1 MSESW
6 RTRLVQPALHV
17 PAGFVSLVPP
27 TYRGSTT
34 VFSDT
39 KSMTDT
45 WDPTVAPYSYGFY
58 GTPTTLE
65 LAARMAELE
74 GGNRSLITPGGQ
86 AALALVYLAFLCPG
100 DHVLIP
106 QSVYGPSRDFAD
118 AVLTRFGIAVDY
130 YAPTAGAEIEG
141 QLADNTRLIWCES
154 PGSLTMDVQ
163 DVSVIAEIAHR
174 RNIVVALDNTWAA
187 GVFFRPFDHGVD
199 VSIQALTK
207 YVGGHSDLLLGAI
220 TTNDPGM
227 YRTLGQLQFH
237 LGYGVSPDDCSLA
250 LRGLQTLAVRLS
262 AIEKSALVIARW
274 LSDRPE
280 IERVLHPAL
289 PSCPGHEVWQRD
301 FTGSS
306 GVFSI
311 VLGAIYSEADVFAF
325 VDRLRLFKIG
335 YSWGGVT
342 SLAIP
347 GRSQTARSDWPYG
360 DTLVRLNVGLESTTD
375 LIADLDQALSAL
387 PPAGADI
394 ATDASP

>member
-1 MSESW
+1 M
-6 RTRLVQPALHV
+6 VQPALHV

-39 KSMTDT
+39 KAMTDT

-86 AALALVYLAFLCPG
+86 AAVALVYLAFLCPG

-347 GRSQTARSDWPYG
+347 GRSQTARSDWPCG

>member
-1 MSESW
+1 M
-6 RTRLVQPALHV
+6 QPRRQA
-17 PAGFVSLVPP
+17 PAGFVSLASA

-34 VFSDT
+34 VFADT
-39 KSMTDT
+39 KSIIDT
-45 WDPTVAPYSYGFY
+45 WDPTIAPYSYGLY

-74 GGNRSLITPGGQ
+74 GGYWSLITPGGQ
-86 AALALVYLAFLCPG
+86 AALALVYLAFLSPG
-100 DHVLIP
+100 DHVLVP

-118 AVLTRFGIAVDY
+118 AVLTRLGIAVDY
-130 YAPTAGAEIEG
+130 YTPTAGTEIKGEVR
-141 QLADNTRLIWCES
+141 DNTRLIWCES

-163 DVSVIAEIAHR
+163 DVDAIAEIAHR
-174 RNIVVALDNTWAA
+174 RHIVVALDNTWSA

-220 TTNDPGM
+220 TTQDAGM
-227 YRTLGQLQFH
+227 FRTLGQLQFH
-237 LGYGVSPDDCSLA
+237 LGCGVSPDDCSLA
-250 LRGLQTLAVRLS
+250 LRGLQTLGVRLD
-262 AIEKSALVIARW
+262 AIEKSTLEIARW

-289 PSCPGHEVWQRD
+289 PSCPGHDVWQRD

-306 GVFSI
+306 GVFS
-311 VLGAIYSEADVFAF
+311 VVFAQTYGEADVFAF

-360 DTLVRLNVGLESTTD
+360 DRLVRLNIGLEATTD
-375 LIADLDQALSAL
+375 LVADLDQALSAM
-387 PPAGADI
+387 PPKRTDGAS
-394 ATDASP
+394 ATP